1 MINPLARSQERQNI
15 NLLRSNEKI
24 NSLQDN
30 LVRDFFKRR
39 QTNRSPIVARS
50 LLKSSS
56 SSSNSLKGFFFPVIK
71 NDINDVHSYI
81 QNYQDILIYYKDNIE
96 TILTNKKI
104 KDTINFINE
113 NLKKNPSLIYDECS
127 KVDINKLYE
136 EYNCQKIDELITHM
150 SKEINLY
157 KNFTNE
163 LNQLFFILNL
173 KFNNSNGKFS
183 EQYIESNSLFSNIK
197 FFIDEIKNKID
208 NSFPMKNNFFIGGS
222 MNKSI
227 NLNLC
232 KSISSSQNEEDDE
245 YIIKKVNEMERLDEF
260 LEEKFDDPKFSE
272 CFEKI
277 KELYYKSY
285 EEIFSCFIDFVKN
298 ELNENSFILKK
309 IETAVINKTSNL
321 QENSVLLIQIIEE
334 KFKKLKED
342 NINLNKTIINLND
355 LLENQKNQNLKIKQQ
370 IETMNNIDFKEYLN
384 ELKEENIN
392 FIKKFKKVEQKKIE
406 LIKKQ
411 LQKKQEEYDELNTLN
426 KTYREEINLLKQEL
440 EFKTFNNSETD
451 FIKILKVQRDKMKEE
466 LLNQMKD
473 TNRAY
478 SQNLRECQEKIINL
492 QEESKKSK
500 ELEQIFI
507 SRLNQLNNLFPR
519 NL

>member
-1 MINPLARSQERQNI
+1 MLNPLARSQERQNT
-15 NLLRSNEKI
+15 NLIRSNDKI

-50 LLKSSS
+50 LLKSPSS
-56 SSSNSLKGFFFPVIK
+56 SSSSLKGFFFPVIK

-136 EYNCQKIDELITHM
+136 DYNCQKIDELITHM

-157 KNFTNE
+157 KNYTNE

-173 KFNNSNGKFS
+173 KYNNSNGKFS

-222 MNKSI
+222 CNKSI
-227 NLNLC
+227 NLNLG
-232 KSISSSQNEEDDE
+232 KSISSSQYDEDDE
-245 YIIKKVNEMERLDEF
+245 YTIKKINEMERLDEF
-260 LEEKFDDPKFSE
+260 LEEKFEDVKFSE

-277 KELYYKSY
+277 KELYYKSN
-285 EEIFSCFIDFVKN
+285 EEFFSGFIDFIKN
-298 ELNENSFILKK
+298 ELNENSFLLKK
-309 IETAVINKTSNL
+309 IETSVINKTSNS

-334 KFKKLKED
+334 KFKKLKEE
-342 NINLNKTIINLND
+342 NENLNKTILNLND
-355 LLENQKNQNLKIKQQ
+355 LLENQKNQTLKIKQQ

-392 FIKKFKKVEQKKIE
+392 FLKKFKKVEQKKIE

-426 KTYREEINLLKQEL
+426 KSYREEINLLKQEL

-451 FIKILKVQRDKMKEE
+451 FIKILKLQRDKMKEE

-473 TNRAY
+473 NNRAY
-478 SQNLRECQEKIINL
+478 SQNLREYQEKIINL

>member
-1 MINPLARSQERQNI
+1 
-15 NLLRSNEKI
+15 
-24 NSLQDN
+24 
-30 LVRDFFKRR
+30 
-39 QTNRSPIVARS
+39 
-50 LLKSSS
+50 
-56 SSSNSLKGFFFPVIK
+56 
-71 NDINDVHSYI
+71 
-81 QNYQDILIYYKDNIE
+81 
-96 TILTNKKI
+96 
-104 KDTINFINE
+104 
-113 NLKKNPSLIYDECS
+113 
-127 KVDINKLYE
+127 
-136 EYNCQKIDELITHM
+136 
-150 SKEINLY
+150 
-157 KNFTNE
+157 
-163 LNQLFFILNL
+163 
-173 KFNNSNGKFS
+173 
-183 EQYIESNSLFSNIK
+183 
-197 FFIDEIKNKID
+197 
-208 NSFPMKNNFFIGGS
+208 

-334 KFKKLKED
+334 KFKKLKEE
-342 NINLNKTIINLND
+342 NENLNKTILNLND
-355 LLENQKNQNLKIKQQ
+355 LLENQKNQTLKIKQQ